1 MKTIIVS
8 PFSKKMR
15 NGATLNPKDYP
26 HWKEVIGGLK
36 ESGYKVIQIGV
47 VGEALIGA
55 DEVRYNLPLKELV
68 RMLKECHTWISVD
81 NFFQH
86 LAYIEKKKGVV
97 IFGQS
102 DPNVFG
108 HKQNINLLKDRKYL
122 REKQFQNWENAEYRG
137 DVFVEPNEIINS
149 VKKI

>member
-8 PFSKKMR
+8 PFSKKLR
-15 NGATLNPKDYP
+15 NGAPLNPKDYP
-26 HWKEVIGGLK
+26 HWKEVVAGLK
-36 ESGYKVIQIGV
+36 ESGYKVIQIGIM
-47 VGEALIGA
+47 GEELLGA
-55 DEVRYNLPLKELV
+55 DEIRYNLPLKELA

-86 LAYIEKKKGVV
+86 LAYVERKKGVA

-102 DPNVFG
+102 DPNIFG

-122 REKQFQNWENAEYRG
+122 REKQFQNWEQAEYRA
-137 DVFVEPNEIINS
+137 DVFVEPEEIINAVS
-149 VKKI
+149 RI

>member
-1 MKTIIVS
+1 
-8 PFSKKMR
+8 MR